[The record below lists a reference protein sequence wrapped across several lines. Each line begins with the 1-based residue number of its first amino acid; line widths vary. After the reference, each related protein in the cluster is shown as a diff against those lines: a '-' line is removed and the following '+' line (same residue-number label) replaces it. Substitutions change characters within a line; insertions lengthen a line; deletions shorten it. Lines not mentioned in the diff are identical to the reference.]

1 MSEENK
7 DITSNGGQ
15 PEVEKETVD
24 TDEQKKTAEDTPENN
39 GWETV
44 EEEKAPEETA
54 EEKLARELKE
64 LQDKFLY
71 LQAEYQN
78 YRKRAAKDI
87 ADARSF
93 TVADTLSPFLSVYD
107 YLTMAGMAAEQSDN
121 LDAIRMGLKMIMGEF
136 FKAFD
141 ELGVSKLESVGKKFD
156 PNLHEAVAN
165 EASETVPEGE
175 IIREWNCGFKR
186 GEKLLRPARVVVSAG
201 PEKAEEKQE
210 EAPAEENKE
219 NTAE

>member
-7 DITSNGGQ
+7 DITSGSES
-15 PEVEKETVD
+15 EVKNETVD
-24 TDEQKKTAEDTPENN
+24 ANGQENTAADASANN
-39 GWETV
+39 DWEKV

-78 YRKRAAKDI
+78 YRKRAAKDV

-107 YLTMAGMAAEQSDN
+107 YLSMAGMAAEQSDN

-165 EASETVPEGE
+165 EAS
-175 IIREWNCGFKR
+175 
-186 GEKLLRPARVVVSAG
+186 
-201 PEKAEEKQE
+201 
-210 EAPAEENKE
+210 
-219 NTAE
+219 

>member
-1 MSEENK
+1 MFK
-7 DITSNGGQ
+7 
-15 PEVEKETVD
+15 
-24 TDEQKKTAEDTPENN
+24 KKTDQTDAAPQNEAAEKVDAIIEEAEKVRDDAANDNGENTPE
-39 GWETV
+39 
-44 EEEKAPEETA
+44 PELSA
-54 EEKLARELKE
+54 EEKLTAELAE
-64 LQDKFLY
+64 LQNKYLY

-107 YLTMAGMAAEQSDN
+107 YLSMAGMAAEQSDN

-210 EAPAEENKE
+210 ENKE

>member
-7 DITSNGGQ
+7 EKVSGNEQ
-15 PEVEKETVD
+15 PEAENTAVDTEKEAAPESSAD
-24 TDEQKKTAEDTPENN
+24 AAAAET
-39 GWETV
+39 
-44 EEEKAPEETA
+44 EEKAPEESV
-54 EEKLARELKE
+54 EEKLQRELKE
-64 LQDKFLY
+64 WQDKYLY

-78 YRKRAAKDI
+78 YRKRVVKDI
-87 ADARSF
+87 ADARSY
-93 TVADTLSPFLSVYD
+93 TVADTLTPFLSVYD
-107 YLTMAGMAAEQSDN
+107 YLSMAGMAAEQSDN
-121 LDAIRMGLKMIMGEF
+121 LESIRMGLKMIMGEF

-165 EASETVPEGE
+165 EPSETVPEGD

-201 PEKAEEKQE
+201 VQTQEEKTE
-210 EAPAEENKE
+210 ENSENKE
-219 NTAE
+219 NNAE

>member
-7 DITSNGGQ
+7 EAVSGNGQ
-15 PEVEKETVD
+15 PEAETPDTNTGVED
-24 TDEQKKTAEDTPENN
+24 ILNTAEEEKDTAA
-39 GWETV
+39 
-44 EEEKAPEETA
+44 EEKAPEESV
-54 EEKLARELKE
+54 EEKLQRELKE
-64 LQDKFLY
+64 WQDKYLY

-78 YRKRAAKDI
+78 YRKRVVKDI
-87 ADARSF
+87 ADARSY
-93 TVADTLSPFLSVYD
+93 TVSDTLTPFLSVYD
-107 YLTMAGMAAEQSDN
+107 YLSMAGMAAEQSDN
-121 LDAIRMGLKMIMGEF
+121 LESIRMGLKMIMGEF

-165 EASETVPEGE
+165 EPSETVPEGD

-201 PEKAEEKQE
+201 VQTQEEK
-210 EAPAEENKE
+210 PEENSE
-219 NTAE
+219 NNENNAE

>member
-7 DITSNGGQ
+7 DITSGCES
-15 PEVEKETVD
+15 EVQNETVD
-24 TDEQKKTAEDTPENN
+24 ANGQEKTAADASSGND
-39 GWETV
+39 WEKV

-78 YRKRAAKDI
+78 YRKRAAKDV

-107 YLTMAGMAAEQSDN
+107 YLSMAGMAAEQSDN

-201 PEKAEEKQE
+201 PEKVEEKQE

-219 NTAE
+219 NSAE

>member
-7 DITSNGGQ
+7 EKVSGNEQ
-15 PEVEKETVD
+15 PEAENTAVDTEKEAAPESSAD
-24 TDEQKKTAEDTPENN
+24 AAAAETA
-39 GWETV
+39 
-44 EEEKAPEETA
+44 EKAPEESV
-54 EEKLARELKE
+54 EEKLQRELKE
-64 LQDKFLY
+64 WQDKYLY

-78 YRKRAAKDI
+78 YRKRVVKDI
-87 ADARSF
+87 ADARSY
-93 TVADTLSPFLSVYD
+93 TVADTLTPFLSVYD
-107 YLTMAGMAAEQSDN
+107 YLSMAGMAAEQSDN
-121 LDAIRMGLKMIMGEF
+121 LESIRMGLKMIMGEF

-165 EASETVPEGE
+165 EPSETVPEGD

-201 PEKAEEKQE
+201 VQTQEEKTE
-210 EAPAEENKE
+210 ENSENKE
-219 NTAE
+219 NNAE

>member
-7 DITSNGGQ
+7 ENVSGNEQ
-15 PEVEKETVD
+15 PEAENTVVDTEKEAAPESSAD
-24 TDEQKKTAEDTPENN
+24 AAAAET
-39 GWETV
+39 
-44 EEEKAPEETA
+44 EEKAPEESV
-54 EEKLARELKE
+54 EEKLQRELKE
-64 LQDKFLY
+64 WQDKYLY

-78 YRKRAAKDI
+78 YRKRVVKDI
-87 ADARSF
+87 ADARSY
-93 TVADTLSPFLSVYD
+93 TVADTLTPFLSVYD
-107 YLTMAGMAAEQSDN
+107 YLSMAGMAAEQSDN
-121 LDAIRMGLKMIMGEF
+121 LESIRMGLKMIMGEF

-165 EASETVPEGE
+165 EPSETVPEGD

-201 PEKAEEKQE
+201 VQTQEEK
-210 EAPAEENKE
+210 PEENSE
-219 NTAE
+219 NNEKDAE

>member
-7 DITSNGGQ
+7 ENVSGDGQ
-15 PEVEKETVD
+15 PEAENCTPD
-24 TDEQKKTAEDTPENN
+24 TGVEDTLN
-39 GWETV
+39 TA
-44 EEEKAPEETA
+44 EEEKAPEESV
-54 EEKLARELKE
+54 EEKLQRELKE
-64 LQDKFLY
+64 WQDKYLY

-78 YRKRAAKDI
+78 YRKRVVKDI
-87 ADARSF
+87 ADARSY
-93 TVADTLSPFLSVYD
+93 TVADTLTPFLSVYD
-107 YLTMAGMAAEQSDN
+107 YLSMAGMAAEQSDN
-121 LDAIRMGLKMIMGEF
+121 LESIRMGLKMIMGEF

-165 EASETVPEGE
+165 EPSETVPEGD

-201 PEKAEEKQE
+201 VQTQEEKPE
-210 EAPAEENKE
+210 ENSENKE
-219 NTAE
+219 NNAE

>member
-7 DITSNGGQ
+7 DM
-15 PEVEKETVD
+15 
-24 TDEQKKTAEDTPENN
+24 TAENAENAAETAAEN
-39 GWETV
+39 TGDKDANTWETV
-44 EEEKAPEETA
+44 EEEKAPEESV
-54 EEKLARELKE
+54 EEKLQRELKE
-64 LQDKFLY
+64 WQDKYLY

-78 YRKRAAKDI
+78 YRKRVVKDI
-87 ADARSF
+87 ADARSY

-107 YLTMAGMAAEQSDN
+107 YLSMAGVAAEQSDN
-121 LDAIRMGLKMIMGEF
+121 LDSIRMGLKMIMGEF

-141 ELGVSKLESVGKKFD
+141 ELGVTKLESVGKKFD

-165 EASETVPEGE
+165 EPSESVPEGE

-201 PEKAEEKQE
+201 KEKQE
-210 EAPAEENKE
+210 EKSAEENKE

>member
-7 DITSNGGQ
+7 ENVAGNGQ
-15 PEVEKETVD
+15 PEAENRATDTGVEDILNTS
-24 TDEQKKTAEDTPENN
+24 
-39 GWETV
+39 
-44 EEEKAPEETA
+44 EEEKAPEESV
-54 EEKLARELKE
+54 EEKLQREHKE
-64 LQDKFLY
+64 WQDKYLY

-78 YRKRAAKDI
+78 YRKRVVKDI
-87 ADARSF
+87 ADARSY
-93 TVADTLSPFLSVYD
+93 TVADTLTPFLSVYD
-107 YLTMAGMAAEQSDN
+107 YLSMAGMAAEQSDN
-121 LDAIRMGLKMIMGEF
+121 LESIRMGLKMIMGEF

-165 EASETVPEGE
+165 EPSETVPEGD

-201 PEKAEEKQE
+201 VQTQEEK
-210 EAPAEENKE
+210 PEENSE
-219 NTAE
+219 NNEKDAE

>member
-7 DITSNGGQ
+7 ENVAGNGQ
-15 PEVEKETVD
+15 PEAENRATDTGVED
-24 TDEQKKTAEDTPENN
+24 ILNTA
-39 GWETV
+39 
-44 EEEKAPEETA
+44 EEEKDPEESV
-54 EEKLARELKE
+54 EEKLQRELKE
-64 LQDKFLY
+64 WQDKYLY

-78 YRKRAAKDI
+78 YRKRVVKDI
-87 ADARSF
+87 ADARSY
-93 TVADTLSPFLSVYD
+93 TVADTLTPFLSVYD
-107 YLTMAGMAAEQSDN
+107 YLSMAGMAAEQSDN
-121 LDAIRMGLKMIMGEF
+121 LESIRMGLKMIMGEF

-165 EASETVPEGE
+165 EPSETVPEGD

-201 PEKAEEKQE
+201 VQTQEEK
-210 EAPAEENKE
+210 PEENSE
-219 NTAE
+219 NNEKDAE

>member
-7 DITSNGGQ
+7 EKVSGNEQ
-15 PEVEKETVD
+15 PEAENTAVDTEKEAAPESSED
-24 TDEQKKTAEDTPENN
+24 AAAAET
-39 GWETV
+39 
-44 EEEKAPEETA
+44 EEKAPEESV
-54 EEKLARELKE
+54 EEKLQRELKE
-64 LQDKFLY
+64 WQDKYLY

-78 YRKRAAKDI
+78 YRKRVVKDI
-87 ADARSF
+87 ADARSY
-93 TVADTLSPFLSVYD
+93 TVADTLTPFLSVYD
-107 YLTMAGMAAEQSDN
+107 YLSMAGMAAEQSDN
-121 LDAIRMGLKMIMGEF
+121 LESIRMGLKMIMGEF

-165 EASETVPEGE
+165 EPSETVPEGD

-201 PEKAEEKQE
+201 VQTQEEKPE
-210 EAPAEENKE
+210 ENSENKE
-219 NTAE
+219 NNAE

>member
-7 DITSNGGQ
+7 ETVSGNGQ
-15 PEVEKETVD
+15 PEAENCTPDTGVED
-24 TDEQKKTAEDTPENN
+24 ILNTA
-39 GWETV
+39 
-44 EEEKAPEETA
+44 EEEKAPEESV
-54 EEKLARELKE
+54 EEKLQRELKE
-64 LQDKFLY
+64 WQDKYLY

-78 YRKRAAKDI
+78 YRKRVVKDI
-87 ADARSF
+87 ADARSY
-93 TVADTLSPFLSVYD
+93 TVSDTLTPFLSVYD
-107 YLTMAGMAAEQSDN
+107 YLSMAGMAAEQSDN
-121 LDAIRMGLKMIMGEF
+121 LESIRMGLKMIMGEF

-165 EASETVPEGE
+165 EPSETVPEGD

-201 PEKAEEKQE
+201 VQTQEEK
-210 EAPAEENKE
+210 PEENSE
-219 NTAE
+219 NNEKDAE

>member
-7 DITSNGGQ
+7 DM
-15 PEVEKETVD
+15 
-24 TDEQKKTAEDTPENN
+24 TAENAENAAETAAEN
-39 GWETV
+39 TGDKDANTWETV
-44 EEEKAPEETA
+44 EEEKAPEESV
-54 EEKLARELKE
+54 EEKLQRELKE
-64 LQDKFLY
+64 WQDKYLY

-78 YRKRAAKDI
+78 YRKRVVKDI
-87 ADARSF
+87 ADARSY
-93 TVADTLSPFLSVYD
+93 TVADTLTPFLSVYD
-107 YLTMAGMAAEQSDN
+107 YLSMAGMAAEQSDN
-121 LDAIRMGLKMIMGEF
+121 LESIRMGLKMIMGEF

-165 EASETVPEGE
+165 EPSETVPEGD

-201 PEKAEEKQE
+201 VQTQEEKPE
-210 EAPAEENKE
+210 ENSENKE
-219 NTAE
+219 NNAE

>member
-7 DITSNGGQ
+7 DM
-15 PEVEKETVD
+15 
-24 TDEQKKTAEDTPENN
+24 TAENAENAAETAAEN
-39 GWETV
+39 TGDKDANTWETV
-44 EEEKAPEETA
+44 EEEKAPEESV
-54 EEKLARELKE
+54 EEKLQRELKE
-64 LQDKFLY
+64 WQDKYLY

-78 YRKRAAKDI
+78 YRKRVVKDI
-87 ADARSF
+87 ADARSY

-107 YLTMAGMAAEQSDN
+107 YLSMAGVAAEQSDN
-121 LDAIRMGLKMIMGEF
+121 LDSIRMGLKMIMGEF

-141 ELGVSKLESVGKKFD
+141 ELGVTKLESVGKKFD

-165 EASETVPEGE
+165 EPSESVPEGE

-201 PEKAEEKQE
+201 KEKQE
-210 EAPAEENKE
+210 EKPAEENKE

>member
-7 DITSNGGQ
+7 KVNSGSEQ
-15 PEVEKETVD
+15 PE
-24 TDEQKKTAEDTPENN
+24 AENTP
-39 GWETV
+39 V
-44 EEEKAPEETA
+44 EEILNAAGDNAEEAEKAPEESV
-54 EEKLARELKE
+54 EEKLQRELKE
-64 LQDKFLY
+64 WQDKYLY

-78 YRKRAAKDI
+78 YRKRAVKDI
-87 ADARSF
+87 ADAKSY

-107 YLTMAGMAAEQSDN
+107 YLTMAGVAAEQSDN
-121 LDAIRMGLKMIMGEF
+121 LESIRMGLKMIMGEF
-136 FKAFD
+136 FKAFE

-165 EASETVPEGE
+165 EPSETVPEGD

-201 PEKAEEKQE
+201 VQAPEKTSENNENNAE
-210 EAPAEENKE
+210 
-219 NTAE
+219 

>member
-7 DITSNGGQ
+7 ENVSGNEQ
-15 PEVEKETVD
+15 PEAENTVVDTEKEAAPESSAD
-24 TDEQKKTAEDTPENN
+24 AAAAET
-39 GWETV
+39 
-44 EEEKAPEETA
+44 EEKAPEESV
-54 EEKLARELKE
+54 EEKLQRELKE
-64 LQDKFLY
+64 WQDKYLY

-78 YRKRAAKDI
+78 YRKRVVKDI
-87 ADARSF
+87 ADARSY
-93 TVADTLSPFLSVYD
+93 TVADTLTPFLSVYD
-107 YLTMAGMAAEQSDN
+107 YLSMAGMAAEQSDN
-121 LDAIRMGLKMIMGEF
+121 LESIRMGLKMIMGEF

-165 EASETVPEGE
+165 EPSETVPEGD

-201 PEKAEEKQE
+201 VQTQEEKPE
-210 EAPAEENKE
+210 ENSENKE
-219 NTAE
+219 NNAE

>member
-7 DITSNGGQ
+7 ENVSGNGQ
-15 PEVEKETVD
+15 PEAENRATDTGVED
-24 TDEQKKTAEDTPENN
+24 ILNTA
-39 GWETV
+39 
-44 EEEKAPEETA
+44 EEEKVPEESV
-54 EEKLARELKE
+54 EEKLQRELKE
-64 LQDKFLY
+64 WQDKYLY

-78 YRKRAAKDI
+78 YRKRVVKDI
-87 ADARSF
+87 ADARSY
-93 TVADTLSPFLSVYD
+93 TVADTLTPFLSVYD
-107 YLTMAGMAAEQSDN
+107 YLSMAGMAAEQSDN
-121 LDAIRMGLKMIMGEF
+121 LESIRMGLKMIMGEF

-165 EASETVPEGE
+165 EPSETVPEGD

-201 PEKAEEKQE
+201 VQTQEEK
-210 EAPAEENKE
+210 PEENSE
-219 NTAE
+219 NNEKDAE

>member
-1 MSEENK
+1 MSEEKK
-7 DITSNGGQ
+7 DPAVEDSA
-15 PEVEKETVD
+15 EKEETVLD
-24 TDEQKKTAEDTPENN
+24 GAAPEQENK
-39 GWETV
+39 TV
-44 EEEKAPEETA
+44 EEPAVEETA
-54 EEKLARELKE
+54 EEKLQKELKE
-64 LQDKFLY
+64 LQDKYLY

-78 YRKRAAKDI
+78 YRKRVVKDL
-87 ADARSF
+87 ADARSY
-93 TVADTLSPFLSVYD
+93 TVADTLTPFLSVFD
-107 YLTMAGMAAEQSDN
+107 YLTMAGTAAEQSDN
-121 LDAIRMGLKMIMGEF
+121 LESIRMGLKMIMGEF

-165 EASETVPEGE
+165 EASETVPEGD

>member
-7 DITSNGGQ
+7 ENVSGNGQ
-15 PEVEKETVD
+15 PEAENRTPDTGVED
-24 TDEQKKTAEDTPENN
+24 ILNTA
-39 GWETV
+39 
-44 EEEKAPEETA
+44 EEEKAPEESV
-54 EEKLARELKE
+54 EEKLQRELKE
-64 LQDKFLY
+64 WQDKYLY

-78 YRKRAAKDI
+78 YRKRVVKDI
-87 ADARSF
+87 ADARSY
-93 TVADTLSPFLSVYD
+93 TVADTLTPFLSVYD
-107 YLTMAGMAAEQSDN
+107 YLSMAGMAAEQSDN
-121 LDAIRMGLKMIMGEF
+121 LESIRMGLKMIMGEF

-165 EASETVPEGE
+165 EPSETVPEGD

-201 PEKAEEKQE
+201 VQTQEEK
-210 EAPAEENKE
+210 PEENSE
-219 NTAE
+219 NNEKDAE

>member
-7 DITSNGGQ
+7 KVNSGSEQ
-15 PEVEKETVD
+15 PE
-24 TDEQKKTAEDTPENN
+24 AENTP
-39 GWETV
+39 V
-44 EEEKAPEETA
+44 EEILNAAGDNAEEAEKAPEESV
-54 EEKLARELKE
+54 EEKLQRELKE
-64 LQDKFLY
+64 WQDKYLY

-78 YRKRAAKDI
+78 YRKRAVKDI
-87 ADARSF
+87 ADAKSY

-107 YLTMAGMAAEQSDN
+107 YLTMAGVAAEQSDN
-121 LDAIRMGLKMIMGEF
+121 LESIRMGLKMIRGEF
-136 FKAFD
+136 FKAFE

-165 EASETVPEGE
+165 EPSETVPEGD

-201 PEKAEEKQE
+201 VQAPEKTSENNENNAE
-210 EAPAEENKE
+210 
-219 NTAE
+219 